1 MDDREVRNFEN
12 SFRLRIKISLRR
24 MNFFLSEQKQGRVG
38 PRGSV
43 RENLITK
50 RRLDS
55 LGARGRVIA
64 AEYQNAWPG
73 AAPSVI
79 SAGGSA
85 RRYLSSVIRVVR
97 RDGKKTR
104 RPSPEGE
111 DRDRIKKAQHTAGGP
126 VPPVQQLETPLRFH
140 VWRSCFQGNLPFGAR
155 QQPNRKM

>member
-1 MDDREVRNFEN
+1 
-12 SFRLRIKISLRR
+12 
-24 MNFFLSEQKQGRVG
+24 MNFFLGEQKQGRAG

-55 LGARGRVIA
+55 LGARVRVIA

-73 AAPSVI
+73 AALSVI

-97 RDGKKTR
+97 RDGKKTK
-104 RPSPEGE
+104 ET
-111 DRDRIKKAQHTAGGP
+111 ITGGG
-126 VPPVQQLETPLRFH
+126 
-140 VWRSCFQGNLPFGAR
+140 RS
-155 QQPNRKM
+155 

>member
-1 MDDREVRNFEN
+1 
-12 SFRLRIKISLRR
+12 
-24 MNFFLSEQKQGRVG
+24 MNFFLGEQKQGQAR

-104 RPSPEGE
+104 ET
-111 DRDRIKKAQHTAGGP
+111 ITGGG
-126 VPPVQQLETPLRFH
+126 
-140 VWRSCFQGNLPFGAR
+140 RS
-155 QQPNRKM
+155 